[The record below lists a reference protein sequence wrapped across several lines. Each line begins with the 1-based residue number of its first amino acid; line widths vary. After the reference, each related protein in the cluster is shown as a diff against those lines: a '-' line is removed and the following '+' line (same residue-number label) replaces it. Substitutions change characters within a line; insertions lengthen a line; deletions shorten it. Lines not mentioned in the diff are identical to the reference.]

1 MTLTMNEKINSTT
14 PPFTLWLEFEE
25 VDSANWD
32 VENDCCNIH
41 VNLHDG
47 RSCGLNVWTY
57 KFLETSIKLDQE
69 TGENLH
75 GLYQRPPDLFVKEL
89 TRECIEQVIQDLLK
103 RGYLENVFSLEVS

>member
-1 MTLTMNEKINSTT
+1 
-14 PPFTLWLEFEE
+14 
-25 VDSANWD
+25 
-32 VENDCCNIH
+32 
-41 VNLHDG
+41 
-47 RSCGLNVWTY
+47 
-57 KFLETSIKLDQE
+57 LETSIKLDQE